1 MITVT
6 LTNLE
11 QLEQQVRRALE
22 TQDFDGLRQVLADRH
37 AADVADVIDRLDE
50 EDQLTVFRLLAPDQ
64 AAEVLDET
72 SVEAT
77 RELIEQLLPDEAGDL
92 LDRLPMDDVAEI
104 LSEDV
109 PNRQQALLAAMEP
122 DDAAEVRALLSY
134 PPQSAGRLMTEKFVQ
149 VRAGMTA
156 DETIARLRRL
166 DPEIEN
172 LNDLYVLDPAQR
184 LVGVVS
190 LRKVI
195 TAQPE
200 RPLAE
205 LMNTRLITATPDTD
219 QEEVARLVS
228 QYDLSALP
236 VVTTEGR
243 MLGIVTV
250 DDVIDVLVQES
261 TEDVLRFGGVEGGAG
276 DQPYFTVPILQAVRR
291 RVGWLMLLFLTG
303 TITVSVLDRF
313 EGQLDQ
319 VVALSFFIPL
329 LIGTGGNTGAQTVST
344 MIRGMALGEIRL
356 RDAGRVI
363 ARELMSGLVL
373 GLMLGCVA
381 LGLALV
387 WTGGDY
393 TLALVVALTIVAIC
407 IWSNTIGALVPLVAR
422 KFGLDPALVSA
433 PLITTLV
440 DATGLA
446 IYLMIAQTLLGL

>member
-172 LNDLYVLDPAQR
+172 LNDLYVRPGAAACWRGLAAKGHHGAARAAAGRADEHPADH
-184 LVGVVS
+184 G
-190 LRKVI
+190 
-195 TAQPE
+195 
-200 RPLAE
+200 
-205 LMNTRLITATPDTD
+205 D
-219 QEEVARLVS
+219 ARYRS
-228 QYDLSALP
+228 
-236 VVTTEGR
+236 
-243 MLGIVTV
+243 
-250 DDVIDVLVQES
+250 
-261 TEDVLRFGGVEGGAG
+261 GGGGAAG
-276 DQPYFTVPILQAVRR
+276 LTV
-291 RVGWLMLLFLTG
+291 
-303 TITVSVLDRF
+303 
-313 EGQLDQ
+313 
-319 VVALSFFIPL
+319 
-329 LIGTGGNTGAQTVST
+329 
-344 MIRGMALGEIRL
+344 
-356 RDAGRVI
+356 
-363 ARELMSGLVL
+363 
-373 GLMLGCVA
+373 
-381 LGLALV
+381 
-387 WTGGDY
+387 
-393 TLALVVALTIVAIC
+393 
-407 IWSNTIGALVPLVAR
+407 
-422 KFGLDPALVSA
+422 
-433 PLITTLV
+433 
-440 DATGLA
+440 
-446 IYLMIAQTLLGL
+446 